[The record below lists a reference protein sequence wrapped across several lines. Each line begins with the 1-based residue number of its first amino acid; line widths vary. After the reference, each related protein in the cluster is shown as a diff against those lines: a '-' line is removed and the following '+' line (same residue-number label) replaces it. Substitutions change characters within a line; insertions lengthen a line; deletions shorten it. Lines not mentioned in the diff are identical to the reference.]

1 MNGWLA
7 LLTGVL
13 ALLGTVLTTWITQ
26 RFLSKRAK
34 SDDTQKLIDQLQEER
49 DAADKRRN
57 EADRRHIQE
66 LAGVRA
72 ELTALRTEV
81 GEARHEIDEAKARA
95 ERRELVFFDYAAA
108 LRWHIDQGKGPP
120 PPPWPAALMNRD

>member
-7 LLTGVL
+7 LLTAIL

-57 EADRRHIQE
+57 EADRRHSQE

-72 ELTALRTEV
+72 QVDKL
-81 GEARHEIDEAKARA
+81 DERVQRM
-95 ERRELVFFDYAAA
+95 ESRELAFFDYASQ

-120 PPPWPAALMNRD
+120 PPPWPAVLMNRA